1 MLGSLWSLYLKM
13 GERCCL
19 KVTTCLESCHGPV
32 VSNDFENCSYLCRGS
47 ANMRM
52 GEYFFFFR
60 WQFWK
65 NWISKIQIIPFF
77 FLRDRHG
84 TIHCSIEKWFL
95 KSRVGKHRNEAGF
108 LPLVLYIDLVSC
120 NFAKSFISFNRF
132 SLVWIP

>member
-1 MLGSLWSLYLKM
+1 M

-52 GEYFFFFR
+52 GEYFFFSDGNFG
-60 WQFWK
+60 
-65 NWISKIQIIPFF
+65 KIEFLKFKLFLFF

-132 SLVWIP
+132 SLV